1 MGKPLRMLATDLAA
15 ESIAAIEAADAAVEA
30 WVRFDRDGALQR
42 AGSCKSG
49 LPLSGVPFGG
59 KDIFDTAELP
69 TEWGSPVYGGRQPE
83 VDAALVAELKRL
95 GAFVLGKTHT
105 TAFAYYDPAP
115 TRNPRNL
122 EHTPGGSSSGSAA
135 AVAASMVP
143 LALGTQ
149 TQGSVLRPASFCGVV
164 GFKPS
169 RGSLS
174 VEGVLPCS
182 PTLDTAGLFTSTVDD
197 MRFVWNALR
206 PGGEARSAERIICV
220 PWPPSKR
227 VEPGMAECVQSAT
240 ARLAQA
246 GLEVQEGEAPA
257 SFDMLPQAVAA
268 VMAYE
273 AAQTHHERYEQ
284 YGVRLGE
291 KLAELV
297 ESGRQV
303 SDASYRDGLQAITTA
318 EKDFLECA
326 GEDAVVATPASMG
339 PAPYGLGSTGDPAC
353 NLPWTAIG
361 AAAISVPCGTVD
373 GLPVGLQLTA
383 VVGCDSMLLE
393 TADVVERILST

>member
-1 MGKPLRMLATDLAA
+1 MGKPLRMLTTDLAA
-15 ESIAAIEAADAAVEA
+15 ESIAVIEAADDDVEA

-49 LPLSGVPFGG
+49 LPLSGVPFGV
-59 KDIFDTAELP
+59 KDIFDTVELP

-122 EHTPGGSSSGSAA
+122 EHTPGGSSSGSAV
-135 AVAASMVP
+135 AVAAGMVP

-169 RGSLS
+169 RGCLS

-206 PGGEARSAERIICV
+206 PGGEARSAERIVCIR
-220 PWPPSKR
+220 WPPRKG
-227 VEPGMAECVQSAT
+227 VESGMAECVRSAT

-257 SFDMLPQAVAA
+257 SFDLLPQAVAA

-318 EKDFLECA
+318 EKDFLEWA

-339 PAPYGLGSTGDPAC
+339 PAPHGLGSTGDPAC

-361 AAAISVPCGTVD
+361 ATAISVPCGTVD

-383 VVGCDSMLLE
+383 VVGRDSMLLE
-393 TADVVERILST
+393 TADVVERVLST